1 MFSIDIELQF
11 CLFPLH
17 QFAVSALSMKLKY
30 TLLQTMFV
38 RDQTH
43 ALSQKRLYITNS
55 IVNQAKAKEVYYI
68 TY

>member
-1 MFSIDIELQF
+1 
-11 CLFPLH
+11 
-17 QFAVSALSMKLKY
+17 MKLKY

-43 ALSQKRLYITNS
+43 ALSQKPVYITNS

>member
-1 MFSIDIELQF
+1 
-11 CLFPLH
+11 
-17 QFAVSALSMKLKY
+17 MKLKY
-30 TLLQTMFV
+30 TSLQTMFV